1 MVLRDSPDSRPK
13 ALITYLV
20 TEQIGFWILKGEAG
34 DVGERLSCTEVLNKF
49 WMRVTGT
56 GICFQRSSLS
66 SNAGERRL
74 EWGSGYLLISAKVT
88 KGPNLASLPKWR
100 WEDKLP

>member
-34 DVGERLSCTEVLNKF
+34 DAGERLSCTEVLNKF

-56 GICFQRSSLS
+56 GICFQRSSLY

-74 EWGSGYLLISAKVT
+74 EWGRGVGWVSSYFSQGDQGA
-88 KGPNLASLPKWR
+88 
-100 WEDKLP
+100 